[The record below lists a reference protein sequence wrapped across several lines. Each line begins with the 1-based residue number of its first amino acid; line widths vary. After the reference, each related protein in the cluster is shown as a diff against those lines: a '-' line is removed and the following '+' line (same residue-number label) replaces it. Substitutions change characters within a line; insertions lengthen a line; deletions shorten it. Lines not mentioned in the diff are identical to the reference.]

1 MKRQSILMD
10 HETLA
15 HHYIHAFIFGIPL
28 IFLSMIWITST
39 KHTRIIHGK
48 CWPILASVDP
58 LEWILSSIPQ
68 QVPETCFSVVR
79 WSRLWRKTT
88 SGPLY
93 SVQRGSLH
101 ACHKSLKLVV
111 VKSRDLLSLRFHRL
125 LSMVYLWLHLLR
137 YSL

>member
-1 MKRQSILMD
+1 MD

-15 HHYIHAFIFGIPL
+15 HHYMHAFIFGIPL

-39 KHTRIIHGK
+39 KHTCIIHGK

-79 WSRLWRKTT
+79 WCRLWRKTA
-88 SGPLY
+88 SGRLY

-101 ACHKSLKLVV
+101 VCHKPLKLVV
-111 VKSRDLLSLRFHRL
+111 VKSRDLLSLRLHRL